1 MSLFNLPTW
10 FNKVQMGSLEA
21 IQMAPIPII
30 IKIEF
35 FNEANDRLTHKI
47 ETGVWTQLK
56 KQVIL

>member
-1 MSLFNLPTW
+1 
-10 FNKVQMGSLEA
+10 MGSLEA